1 MLPSTW
7 KLLVKSPTCCGEE
20 EKRAGSLWAPPVH
33 HALFTLDH
41 EPLVLVEAAD
51 AADDVLVLLV
61 PVVLV
66 AHRGLAAVGLA
77 RRLPHDL
84 VDLGR
89 GLVPGVVVGL
99 AQPAHVPPRR
109 GLPAVV
115 FLEKSKKNPPKVLY
129 FQVLSCLA
137 PVCARLGGVFP
148 TAAAPKLGAPLHLPP
163 DSDQQVHGCDVGREG
178 TESSPGRRA
187 WGDG

>member
-7 KLLVKSPTCCGEE
+7 KLLVKSPTRCGEE
-20 EKRAGSLWAPPVH
+20 EKRAGSLWAPPAH

-84 VDLGR
+84 IDLGR

-115 FLEKSKKNPPKVLY
+115 FLEKSKKNPPQSALFPSSVL
-129 FQVLSCLA
+129 FSSCL
-137 PVCARLGGVFP
+137 C
-148 TAAAPKLGAPLHLPP
+148 T
-163 DSDQQVHGCDVGREG
+163 
-178 TESSPGRRA
+178 PGRGFPYSCGPKA
-187 WGDG
+187 GCTSPSPS